1 MGKIGTRKR
10 GKTWQYYFQLA
21 SVDGTRKWKTGSGY
35 RTKAEA
41 LAAGTQALAEYNA
54 TGIAFKASEQSVAD
68 YFDYWIENY
77 AERELAESTVNTYK
91 KRIRLYINPHNRSY
105 KLKNIQGET

>member
-1 MGKIGTRKR
+1 MEAI
-10 GKTWQYYFQLA
+10 
-21 SVDGTRKWKTGSGY
+21 SGY

-91 KRIRLYINPHNRSY
+91 KRIRLYIKPHIGSY
-105 KLKNIQGET
+105 KLKNIQGETLQKLLADLHKARYE